1 MRGFFDWW
9 LPIFIVLCIPM
20 IMGADGGEFLP
31 AVYMISNAVGGWIGA
46 RNSVKLVRDEL
57 IKHIDDKTV
66 HVGNK

>member
-1 MRGFFDWW
+1 MKRFADWW

-20 IMGADGGEFLP
+20 IMGADGGEMLP
-31 AVYMISNAVGGWIGA
+31 VVYMISNAIGGWIGA

-66 HVGNK
+66 HLK